1 VPKKYIAGIKEFLG
15 ISNGRAYPNI
25 FIVYYSLIIIYNIK
39 KNYKRYKIWGDIKL
53 DLVKPQKSAGQ
64 PKRVIHIDK
73 STQMASA

>member
-39 KNYKRYKIWGDIKL
+39 KITRDIKFGGY
-53 DLVKPQKSAGQ
+53 K
-64 PKRVIHIDK
+64 
-73 STQMASA
+73 T